1 MSVKKPKNIRKIL
14 VIGDMFPDSFAHNI
28 VVTLAAMGYDA
39 QSIAL
44 NPVANSLRAHM
55 RILGSYLSRLFP
67 AVEDR
72 FLAALERKAVDFQP
86 DLVISTESGLT
97 PGIVAKIKAGTNA
110 IVVCW
115 FTDSVAN
122 MGRQYLLA
130 ANYDILFTKE
140 PYMVELF
147 SNKLGIP
154 TVLLP
159 EACNPQWHKLLELSA
174 RDKEFYGCDIN
185 VTGNMY
191 YYRALVLEQLMDHD
205 IKIWG
210 PSYPR
215 WLSSPTK
222 KLFQAKYVAME
233 EKAKAFQAAK
243 ICLNLLHP
251 TEIYG
256 INCRAFEIAGCGG
269 FQLIDAKAGLKD
281 FFEPGREVVTFDSI
295 GELKEKIAYYL
306 THEDERHE
314 IARRSYE
321 RAHREH
327 TYERRLKKL
336 ISLVLAEQAQ
346 AETTIPP
353 LGPA

>member
-1 MSVKKPKNIRKIL
+1 MKKPKNIRKIL

-44 NPVANSLRAHM
+44 NPVANSKRAHM
-55 RILGSYLSRLFP
+55 RILGSYLPRIFP
-67 AVEDR
+67 ALEER
-72 FLAALERKAVDFQP
+72 FLSTLERKAVDFQP

-97 PGIVAKIKAGTNA
+97 PGIVAKIKAGTDS

-130 ANYDILFTKE
+130 ANYDILFTKD

-147 SNKLGIP
+147 SKKLGKP

-159 EACNPQWHKLLELSA
+159 EACNPMWHKLLKLSA
-174 RDKEFYGCDIN
+174 DDKKFYGCDIN

-191 YYRALVLEQLMDHD
+191 YYRALVLEQLMEHD

-222 KLFQAKYVAME
+222 KLFQTKYVTME

-243 ICLNLLHP
+243 ISLNLLHP
-251 TEIYG
+251 TEIHG
-256 INCRAFEIAGCGG
+256 INCRAFEIAGCAG
-269 FQLIDAKAGLKD
+269 FQLIDAKAGLSQ
-281 FFEPGREVVTFDSI
+281 FFEPGREVITFDSI
-295 GELKEKIAYYL
+295 GELKEKIAYYF

-314 IARRSYE
+314 IALRSYE

-327 TYERRLKKL
+327 TYERRLEKL
-336 ISLVLAEQAQ
+336 IGLALAGYEKSA
-346 AETTIPP
+346 TKVPSRS
-353 LGPA
+353 PA

>member
-1 MSVKKPKNIRKIL
+1 MIRKIL
-14 VIGDMFPDSFAHNI
+14 VVGDLFSDSFAHNI
-28 VVTLAAMGYDA
+28 VVTLGAMGYDA
-39 QSIAL
+39 RSIAL
-44 NPVANSLRAHM
+44 NPVANSKIAQM
-55 RILGSYLSRLFP
+55 RIIGSYLVRLFP
-67 AVEDR
+67 ALEDR
-72 FLAALERKAVDFQP
+72 FLSSVARAAADFQP

-97 PGIVAKIKAGTNA
+97 PGIVARIKAETDA
-110 IVVCW
+110 LIVCW

-130 ANYDILFTKE
+130 ANYDILFTKD

-147 SNKLGIP
+147 GKKLGKP

-159 EACNPQWHKLLELSA
+159 EACNPMWHKLLKLSA
-174 RDKEFYGCDIN
+174 DDKKFYGCDIN

-191 YYRALVLEQLMDHD
+191 YYRALVLEQLMEHD

-222 KLFQAKYVAME
+222 KLFQTKYVTME

-243 ICLNLLHP
+243 ISLNLLHP

-256 INCRAFEIAGCGG
+256 INCRAFEIAGCAG
-269 FQLIDAKAGLKD
+269 FQLIDAKAGLSQ
-281 FFEPGREVVTFDSI
+281 FFEPGREVVTFDSLV
-295 GELKEKIAYYL
+295 ELKEKIAYYL
-306 THEDERHE
+306 AHEDERHE
-314 IARRSYE
+314 IALRSYE

-327 TYERRLKKL
+327 TYKCRLEKL
-336 ISLVLAEQAQ
+336 ISLSLAVRAKP
-346 AETTIPP
+346 ETKVP
-353 LGPA
+353 LRAPV